1 VDRERLE
8 ALLAAVARGELAP
21 DEAARQLRDLPFERV
36 GEDAVIDHHRA
47 LRTGVP
53 EVVYGESKTAEQIT
67 GALGALAAR
76 GGGALATR
84 VSPEKAA
91 HVVARVAGATYAEV
105 ARLIRVPALSQ
116 HERERRGKVA
126 VVAAGTSDVAI
137 AEEASETVDFLGC
150 EAVRITDVGVAGVH
164 RLMARLHDLRAAD
177 ALVVV
182 AGMEGALPS
191 VIAGLVDR
199 PLVAVPTSVGYG
211 VGAGGLV
218 AMGTMLS
225 SCAPGITVV
234 NIDNGF
240 GAGVAAAR
248 IARAVAVART

>member
-1 VDRERLE
+1 MDRERLE
-8 ALLAAVARGELAP
+8 ALLAQVARGELAP

-36 GEDAVIDHHRA
+36 GDDAVIDHHRA

-67 GALGALAAR
+67 NALGALAAR

-91 HVVARVAGATYAEV
+91 HVVKHVAGASYLEV
-105 ARLIRVPALSQ
+105 ARLVRVPALPQ
-116 HERERRGKVA
+116 HQRERRGKVA

-164 RLMARLHDLRAAD
+164 RLMARVHDLRACD

-191 VIAGLVDR
+191 VIAGLVDK

-248 IARAVAVART
+248 IARAVAR

>member
-8 ALLAAVARGELAP
+8 ELLAQVARGELAP
-21 DEAARQLRDLPFERV
+21 DEAARALRDLPFEKV
-36 GEDAVIDHHRA
+36 GADAVIDHHRA

-53 EVVYGESKTAEQIT
+53 EVVYGESKTAAQIAAT
-67 GALGALAAR
+67 LGALAAR

-84 VSPEKAA
+84 VSPDKAA
-91 HVVARVAGATYAEV
+91 HVIAQVPGAEHLEV
-105 ARLIRVPALSQ
+105 ARMLRVPPPVA
-116 HERERRGKVA
+116 RERRGAVA
-126 VVAAGTSDVAI
+126 VVAAGTSDLPV
-137 AEEASETVDFLGC
+137 AEEAAITLDFLGV
-150 EAVRITDVGVAGVH
+150 EVLRVIDVGVAGVH
-164 RLMARLHDLRAAD
+164 RLMARVADLRAQD
-177 ALVVV
+177 ALIVV

-240 GAGVAAAR
+240 GAAVAAAR
-248 IARAVAVART
+248 IARAVAR

>member
-8 ALLAAVARGELAP
+8 ELMARVARGEVAP
-21 DEAARQLRDLPFERV
+21 DEAARQLRDLPFEQV
-36 GEDAVIDHHRA
+36 GPDAVIDHHRA

-53 EVVYGESKTAEQIT
+53 EVVYGESKTAEQIAK
-67 GALGALAAR
+67 ALGALAAK

-84 VSPEKAA
+84 VSADKAA
-91 HVVARVAGATYAEV
+91 IVIAAVAGAEYLAT
-105 ARLIRVPALSQ
+105 ARLVRVAPPHA
-116 HERERRGKVA
+116 RERRGRLA
-126 VVAAGTSDVAI
+126 VVAAGTSDVPI
-137 AEEASETVDFLGC
+137 AEEAALTAEFLGC
-150 EAVRITDVGVAGVH
+150 EVVRVTDVGVAGVH
-164 RLMARLHDLRAAD
+164 RLMARVAELRAAD
-177 ALVVV
+177 ALIVV

-211 VGAGGLV
+211 VGAGGLI

-240 GAGVAAAR
+240 GAAVAASR
-248 IARAVAVART
+248 IARAVAR

>member
-8 ALLAAVARGELAP
+8 ELMAQVARGEVAP
-21 DEAARQLRDLPFERV
+21 DEAARQLRDLPFEQV
-36 GEDAVIDHHRA
+36 GTDAVIDHHRA

-53 EVVYGESKTAEQIT
+53 EVVYGESKTPEQIVA
-67 GALGALAAR
+67 ALGALAAK

-84 VSPEKAA
+84 VSADKAA
-91 HVVARVAGATYAEV
+91 IVCARVPGAEHLEV
-105 ARLIRVPALSQ
+105 ARIVKVAPAPA
-116 HERERRGKVA
+116 HVRERRGQVA

-137 AEEASETVDFLGC
+137 AEEAAVTIEFLGC
-150 EAVRITDVGVAGVH
+150 QAVRITDVGVAGVH
-164 RLMARLHDLRAAD
+164 RLMARVGELRAAD

-211 VGAGGLV
+211 VGAGGLI

-248 IARAVAVART
+248 IARAVARP

>member
-1 VDRERLE
+1 VS
-8 ALLAAVARGELAP
+8 RGELAP
-21 DEAARQLRDLPFERV
+21 DEAARRLRDLPFEQV
-36 GEDAVIDHHRA
+36 GGDAVIDHHRA

-53 EVVYGESKTAEQIT
+53 EVVYGESKTAEQIAAT
-67 GALGALAAR
+67 LGALASR

-84 VSPEKAA
+84 VSPEKAEIVCA
-91 HVVARVAGATYAEV
+91 KVAGAEHLATARMLRVAPPV
-105 ARLIRVPALSQ
+105 AREP
-116 HERERRGKVA
+116 RGTVA
-126 VVAAGTSDVAI
+126 VVAAGTSDLPV
-137 AEEASETVDFLGC
+137 AEEAAVTIEFLGV
-150 EAVRITDVGVAGVH
+150 AVVRVIDVGVAGVH
-164 RLMARLHDLRAAD
+164 RLMARVADLRAAD

-240 GAGVAAAR
+240 GAAVAAAR
-248 IARAVAVART
+248 IARAVAKVAP

>member
-36 GEDAVIDHHRA
+36 GDDAVIDHHRA

-53 EVVYGESKTAEQIT
+53 EVVYGESKSAEQIAK
-67 GALGALAAR
+67 ALAALAAR

-84 VSPEKAA
+84 VSAEKAA
-91 HVVARVAGATYAEV
+91 HVVKHVAGATYAEV
-105 ARLIRVPALSQ
+105 ARLVRVPPQPQ
-116 HERERRGKVA
+116 HERERRGRIA

-137 AEEASETVDFLGC
+137 AEEASETVEFLGC

-164 RLMARLHDLRAAD
+164 RLMARVHDLRAAD

-191 VIAGLVDR
+191 VIAGLVDK

-225 SCAPGITVV
+225 SCAPGIIVV

-248 IARAVAVART
+248 IARAVAKP